1 MFSNLF
7 AYSTYHQS
15 TTESSFKEEKIIV
28 SVTALQ
34 RLFHCHTCA
43 LPCSF
48 TMVREGGWVEFKV
61 TCASCHRSYTWET
74 TARVNRAHVINPLL
88 AAASL
93 FPGGCLTQNLRF
105 LSLLNIAIPSHSVCL
120 YQQREYLHGC
130 IAEQYTL
137 HNEGLMAAIDWEL
150 DLAGD
155 GRCDSPGHCALYRA
169 YTMMDQ
175 SCGLIVSSH
184 LVKSTETTSS
194 NTMELEGFKRCQSD
208 LISHGLRVR
217 SITTDVV
224 TKVVCILQA
233 CVLAYAAN
241 LSP

>member
-1 MFSNLF
+1 MSWLHGYIFILFLIKQIWYNNRKWCCTNLIASQLLCCDF
-7 AYSTYHQS
+7 RP
-15 TTESSFKEEKIIV
+15 ESSFKEEKIIV

-93 FPGGCLTQNLRF
+93 FSGGCLTQNLRF

-120 YQQREYLHGC
+120 YQQREYLHG
-130 IAEQYTL
+130 
-137 HNEGLMAAIDWEL
+137 
-150 DLAGD
+150 
-155 GRCDSPGHCALYRA
+155 
-169 YTMMDQ
+169 
-175 SCGLIVSSH
+175 VSVNIYS
-184 LVKSTETTSS
+184 
-194 NTMELEGFKRCQSD
+194 
-208 LISHGLRVR
+208 
-217 SITTDVV
+217 
-224 TKVVCILQA
+224 
-233 CVLAYAAN
+233 
-241 LSP
+241 